1 MPRFAICNE
10 TWGDLPFADTCRQ
23 IAAAGYEG
31 VEIAPFTLAKEFG
44 RNADGLTSGERQ
56 QIRQSAEDAGL
67 KIVGL
72 HWLLVPPPDS
82 LHLTTSDDQ
91 MRQRTAE
98 YLRSLA
104 DLCADL
110 GGTILVLG
118 SPKQRSLADGVS
130 EAVGAARFLQTI
142 GPCLEICKA
151 RGITLCLEPL
161 GPDET
166 NFINTLADA
175 QTLIAAANN
184 SACRTIFDVKAAAT
198 EGKSFAQ
205 LIADHAD
212 VIAHVHAND
221 VNRRGPGFGDTN
233 FVPIFAA
240 LDQIGYDKG
249 YDRWVSVEVFDY
261 APDPDTIARVSLQTL
276 KSANL
281 QSKGAVS

>member
-23 IAAAGYEG
+23 IAAAGYDG

-44 RNADGLTSGERQ
+44 KNADQLTPGERG

-67 KIVGL
+67 KIAGL
-72 HWLLVPPPDS
+72 HWLLVPPPNG
-82 LHLTTSDDQ
+82 LHLTTSDDE

-98 YLRSLA
+98 YLRGLA

-118 SPKQRSLADGVS
+118 SPKQRSLAADVS
-130 EAVGAARFLQTI
+130 HAVGAARFLETI
-142 GPCLEICKA
+142 GPCLETCVA

-166 NFINTLADA
+166 NFLNTLADA
-175 QTLIAAANN
+175 QTLIAAANS

-198 EGKSFAQ
+198 EAKPFAQ
-205 LIADHAD
+205 LIADHAKI
-212 VIAHVHAND
+212 IAHVHAND
-221 VNRRGPGFGDTN
+221 VNRRGPGFGDTD

-240 LDQIGYDKG
+240 LDQIGHDK
-249 YDRWVSVEVFDY
+249 WVSVEVFDY
-261 APDPDTIARVSLQTL
+261 APDPDTIARISLQTL
-276 KSANL
+276 KAAE
-281 QSKGAVS
+281 QTTKGAVS